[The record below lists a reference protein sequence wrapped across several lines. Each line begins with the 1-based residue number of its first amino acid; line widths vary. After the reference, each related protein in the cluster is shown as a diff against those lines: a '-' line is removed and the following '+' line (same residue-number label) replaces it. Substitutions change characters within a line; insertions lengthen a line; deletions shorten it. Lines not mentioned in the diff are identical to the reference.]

1 LAHFDSAFVDMV
13 RGHDDTDVLP
23 GASPE
28 AIADAA
34 TKLDVEL
41 PPSHCEMLC
50 HFNGG
55 AIASIRLFGVGRND
69 SLDLVTSFQTYSD
82 IPAVPALNMLP
93 FASDWGGS
101 LYCFDLANPLAE
113 GEFSVWYWCHE
124 YSEEPADAPY
134 VWHNT
139 RDGFADFMRKLF
151 L

>member
-1 LAHFDSAFVDMV
+1 LAHFDSAFLDMV

-23 GASPE
+23 GASAD

-34 TKLDVEL
+34 TTIDVEL
-41 PPSHCEMLC
+41 PPSHCELLA

-55 AIASIRLFGVGRND
+55 AIASIRLFGVGRDD
-69 SLDLVTSFQTYSD
+69 SLDLVTSFQAYSD

-101 LYCFDLANPLAE
+101 LYCFDLANPLAD

-151 L
+151 S